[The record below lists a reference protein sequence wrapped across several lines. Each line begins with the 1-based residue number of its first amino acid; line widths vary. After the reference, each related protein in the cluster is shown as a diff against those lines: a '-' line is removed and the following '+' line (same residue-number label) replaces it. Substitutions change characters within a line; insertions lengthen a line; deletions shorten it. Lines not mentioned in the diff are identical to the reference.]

1 MKISKLT
8 LSCAAI
14 GALALCSAKLQ
25 GDVVN
30 PGHPRP
36 ASTVIHL
43 PIAEIA
49 IPVQDLGEIG
59 NTQSLFLI
67 TSLAEYQQM
76 FGERAPSPDFSKEWA
91 FFYSAG
97 LEPHGGYDA
106 IVEDVA
112 YTPDVQSLVLTT
124 QLDSPGAGC
133 VVPQIITKPYVLV
146 RFPKPP
152 GDVDMVRY
160 NHDDQ
165 VVDCTGGD

>member
-25 GDVVN
+25 GDVH
-30 PGHPRP
+30 PGQPRP

-43 PIAEIA
+43 PITEIPV
-49 IPVQDLGEIG
+49 PVQDLGDLG
-59 NTQSLFLI
+59 NTPSLFLI

-76 FGERAPSPDFSKEWA
+76 FGESAPSPDFSKEWA

-106 IVEDVA
+106 SVEDVA
-112 YTPDVQSLVLTT
+112 YTPDVQRLLITT
-124 QLDSPGAGC
+124 ELDSPGAGC
-133 VVPQIITKPYVLV
+133 GVAQIVTKPYVVV
-146 RFPKPP
+146 RFPIPP
-152 GDVDMVRY
+152 GDVDIVRY
-160 NHDDQ
+160 HQDDH
-165 VVDCTGGD
+165 VVDCTSD